1 MPVLIAISPKLAV
14 QEYELNGPLSIGRH
28 ESNAIQLSEERASR
42 MHCRIVLERG
52 QGVIEDLDSAN
63 GTFVN
68 GLRVNRQAL
77 KHNDRISIGRTTLI
91 YCEDDSS
98 EKLDDTQVLMES
110 ISSQVDAVIVD
121 MALKEVRARARA
133 RRPRRQ
139 DHHHGTA
146 VLLCFLGVC
155 AGGYFYWHSQQGATA
170 GLSRSDLERRAAKP
184 RVSITINPEAFTRDA
199 ERPTPVEPRTSVS
212 GRPVVSLEDQFKK
225 AMSTKER
232 AIASGNLLGAK
243 GALQSFLAAV
253 PQDQMD
259 GDFAKRAR
267 SELDDTT
274 KIANS
279 AFELALGQARSALDA
294 KRFQAVFQRC
304 TNLISNDP
312 AGPYGAKARE
322 ILEQIDE
329 RTASVAAAA
338 KAKALDAIG
347 RGQLDEA
354 RAALENVLGDLAG
367 TRWSGEVSTLHL
379 QALVAG
385 GLLDEVEAA
394 RAKKAA
400 AGENVQIVFAQK
412 KIEGTLT
419 RVKGLMASVQIGNAA
434 DTARSGVIDLAMNL
448 KAIEPKDFIATLD
461 TLELS
466 NRQAELGCLWQ
477 LLGRKEAARAASGA
491 ALKNPGRTPSAVVMA
506 GLLADSKNLH
516 FYDFSDW
523 RQQTHWEAA
532 SGSWL
537 TQDGKYVLE
546 SADGGETFLKP
557 ESIGGLFPLDK
568 ARLGFELELTQRG
581 EGWFLTCE
589 FGDEKQAVTISF
601 ESAAAGGAGGTIE
614 ATLQDKSGAK
624 SSAAKVPELKAGDA
638 LRIDLAIDGDIATLR
653 FNGAP
658 AATLTIKGLSQQK
671 GKLTIQA
678 HQCACTLDNVVLRTQ
693 E

>member
-14 QEYELNGPLSIGRH
+14 KEYEVNGPLSIGRH

-42 MHCRIVLERG
+42 QHCRIVLERG

-77 KHNDRISIGRTTLI
+77 KHNDRITIGKTTLI

-98 EKLDDTQVLMES
+98 EKLDETQVLMEG
-110 ISSQVDAVIVD
+110 ISSQVEAIIVD
-121 MALKEVRARARA
+121 RALKEVRAKARA

-139 DHHHGTA
+139 DHHHGSA
-146 VLLCFLGVC
+146 VLLCFLAVC
-155 AGGYFYWHSQQGATA
+155 AGGYFYWRTQQQVQNTGNATA
-170 GLSRSDLERRAAKP
+170 AAK
-184 RVSITINPEAFTRDA
+184 T
-199 ERPTPVEPRTSVS
+199 RTSVTTDRAAS
-212 GRPVVSLEDQFKK
+212 SLVTTPSNDSATEPPKGGTANKLVISVEDQFKK
-225 AMSTKER
+225 ALATKER
-232 AIASGNLLGAK
+232 AMASGNLLGAK
-243 GALQSFLAAV
+243 SALQSFLSALPA
-253 PQDQMD
+253 DQAES
-259 GDFAKRAR
+259 DFAKRAR
-267 SELDDTT
+267 STLEDTT
-274 KIANS
+274 KISNA
-279 AFELALGQARSALDA
+279 AFELALNQARSALEA

-312 AGPYGAKARE
+312 AGPYGAKARD

-329 RTASVAAAA
+329 RTATVAEGA

-354 RAALENVLGDLAG
+354 RTVLEGVLGELSG
-367 TRWSGEVSTLHL
+367 TRWSGDVSTLHL
-379 QALVAG
+379 QTLVAG
-385 GLLDEVEAA
+385 GLLDEIEAA

-400 AGENVQIVFAQK
+400 AGEDVRIVFAQK
-412 KIEGTLT
+412 KIEGTLA
-419 RVKGLMASVQIGNAA
+419 RVKGLMASVQIGAGA
-434 DTARSGVIDLAMNL
+434 GSTQGGVIDLSVNL

-466 NRQAELGCLWQ
+466 NRHAELGCLWQ
-477 LLGRKEAARAASGA
+477 LLGRKDAAKAASEA
-491 ALKNPGRTPSAVVMA
+491 ALKNPGKTPPAVVMA
-506 GLLADSKNLH
+506 GLLSDSKNLH

-523 RQQTHWEAA
+523 RQQTHWEAV

-568 ARLGFELELTQRG
+568 ARLGFDLELSQLG

-589 FGDEKQAVTISF
+589 FGGDQQSAIVSF
-601 ESAAAGGAGGTIE
+601 EAGADGKTE
-614 ATLQDKSGAK
+614 VSLQDKTGAK
-624 SSAAKVPELKAGDA
+624 SAGAKVPASKDGAMHV
-638 LRIDLAIDGDIATLR
+638 DLAIDGENATLR
-653 FNGAP
+653 LNGV
-658 AATLTIKGLSQQK
+658 AACTLASTGLSQQK
-671 GKLTIQA
+671 GKLAIQA
-678 HQCACTLDNVVLRTQ
+678 HQCACAIDNVVLRTQ